1 MKKTIIEENGNQLT
15 VEVPRD
21 REGEFTP
28 QLLPK
33 GVRRFKGFDDKIISL
48 YARGMSMSEIQGHLE
63 EIYQSRNF

>member
-1 MKKTIIEENGNQLT
+1 MDNNRRNGSYKKTIIEENGNQLT

-33 GVRRFKGFDDKIISL
+33 GIRRFVSV
-48 YARGMSMSEIQGHLE
+48 RGRRTSKEWNKE
-63 EIYQSRNF
+63 